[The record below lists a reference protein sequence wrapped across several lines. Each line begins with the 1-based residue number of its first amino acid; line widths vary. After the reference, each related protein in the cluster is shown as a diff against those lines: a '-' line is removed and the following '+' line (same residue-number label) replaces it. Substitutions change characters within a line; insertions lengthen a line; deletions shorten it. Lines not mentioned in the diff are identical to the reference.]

1 MTPTATMHPMMR
13 IVFAP
18 WTIAFLSLLFPIKT
32 KEPAETGIP
41 KAMKI
46 IFQPQTPQLGP
57 KQKVSPIVTKI
68 NPNNR
73 EAPAP
78 IMKLPSDSDFCSSS
92 LTSITFMPVKNYD
105 CIIISPT
112 NILTL

>member
-1 MTPTATMHPMMR
+1 MTPKATMHPIMK

-18 WTIAFLSLLFPIKT
+18 RIIAFLLLRFPINT

-57 KQKVSPIVTKI
+57 KQKVRPIVTKI
-68 NPNNR
+68 NPKPLLGNFL
-73 EAPAP
+73 P
-78 IMKLPSDSDFCSSS
+78 IQNFALPRFC
-92 LTSITFMPVKNYD
+92 P
-105 CIIISPT
+105 
-112 NILTL
+112 